1 MFNPLLKKW
10 VGKGELDYEVYL
22 KTGTLLHLQTPSE
35 ELVHHD
41 ELLFQVT
48 HQAQELWLKLISQEA
63 VEVVAE
69 MDGDLLWP
77 STGRLERMLR
87 AMRCLVAEMNI
98 LETMTPDT
106 YQIIRRSLGNGSGQE
121 SPGYNAMRLSA
132 DAMEAALER
141 VLRRRNLRLVDVYKV
156 GSFGAEDLKRIC
168 EQFVDLDE
176 LFQTWLYTHYQM
188 VRRIIGVDRSIKA
201 LDGLPT
207 QVLAGR
213 MTLPLFRKLWEV
225 RVEMTNA
232 WRRDG
237 GYAPGTQRASGT
249 YPAVSPQAPASSGLI
264 AEAVSAHASSAAPNP
279 TPVVAFDE
287 EPSPLAASAQA
298 LAAAAASVEMA
309 SPDSAPPAARHP
321 PGMHAHPPV
330 NSHPPASAHPPV
342 SAHPPTSA
350 HPPANAHPPV
360 NAAPAPSVAPPAAP
374 VEDPWSKP
382 EPPRRGHIA
391 STPTPAPIPAPT
403 AEPNDPWSKPEP
415 PTSRRAAQLQE
426 DASAA
431 SAGAQWNR
439 PPKDQGPY

>member
-22 KTGTLLHLQTPSE
+22 KTGTLLSLQTSSE

-77 STGRLERMLR
+77 ATGRLERMLR

-121 SPGYNAMRLSA
+121 SPGYNALRLSA
-132 DAMEAALER
+132 DALEAALER
-141 VLRRRNLRLVDVYKV
+141 TLRRRNLRLMDVYKV
-156 GSFGAEDLKRIC
+156 GAYGSEDVKRIC

-176 LFQTWLYTHYQM
+176 QFQTWLYTHYQM

-225 RVEMTNA
+225 RAEMTSA
-232 WRRDG
+232 WKRDG
-237 GYAPGTQRASGT
+237 GYAPGSRRPSGT
-249 YPAVSPQAPASSGLI
+249 FPSVPEQASSAPASSSQTPGEQ
-264 AEAVSAHASSAAPNP
+264 APAARAPSAPAPTPSAA
-279 TPVVAFDE
+279 
-287 EPSPLAASAQA
+287 LATT
-298 LAAAAASVEMA
+298 AAAAAAPLAPVTATAQALVAAAAQVDPSSVG
-309 SPDSAPPAARHP
+309 SAPPQAVP
-321 PGMHAHPPV
+321 D
-330 NSHPPASAHPPV
+330 
-342 SAHPPTSA
+342 
-350 HPPANAHPPV
+350 
-360 NAAPAPSVAPPAAP
+360 
-374 VEDPWSKP
+374 DPWSRP
-382 EPPRRGHIA
+382 EPPRRGQ
-391 STPTPAPIPAPT
+391 APQGATQPEPLPP
-403 AEPNDPWSKPEP
+403 AEPASDDPWSRPEP
-415 PTSRRAAQLQE
+415 PTSRRMAQLHGGTDTSSGSQE
-426 DASAA
+426 PADSQW
-431 SAGAQWNR
+431 AQ
-439 PPKDQGPY
+439 PPKNPGQY

>member
-10 VGKGELDYEVYL
+10 VGKGDLDYEVYI
-22 KTGTLLHLQTPSE
+22 KTGTLLHLQTSTE

-41 ELLFQVT
+41 ELLFQIT
-48 HQAQELWLKLISQEA
+48 HQAQELWLKLITQEA

-77 STGRLERMLR
+77 ATGRLERMLR

-121 SPGYNAMRLSA
+121 SPGYNAMRLAA
-132 DAMEAALER
+132 DALAAALDR
-141 VLRRRNLRLVDVYKV
+141 TLQRRNLRLLDVYKV
-156 GSFGAEDLKRIC
+156 GAYNSEDVKRVC

-225 RVEMTNA
+225 RAEMTNA

-237 GYAPGTQRASGT
+237 GYAPGSQRPSGS
-249 YPAVSPQAPASSGLI
+249 YPAVSPEHAGPPTPD
-264 AEAVSAHASSAAPNP
+264 AHASINSALEAASGVPAPNP
-279 TPVVAFDE
+279 AQAGP
-287 EPSPLAASAQA
+287 EPLITAPQVLTSAQA
-298 LAAAAASVEMA
+298 LAAAVSKGDPADAASMA
-309 SPDSAPPAARHP
+309 VPEP
-321 PGMHAHPPV
+321 
-330 NSHPPASAHPPV
+330 
-342 SAHPPTSA
+342 
-350 HPPANAHPPV
+350 
-360 NAAPAPSVAPPAAP
+360 APAD
-374 VEDPWSKP
+374 DPWSRP
-382 EPPRRGHIA
+382 EPPRRGQA
-391 STPTPAPIPAPT
+391 PGPT
-403 AEPNDPWSKPEP
+403 EPPPLPESDDPWSRPEP
-415 PTSRRAAQLQE
+415 PTSRFAAQLQ
-426 DASAA
+426 DGVAA
-431 SAGAQWNR
+431 NH
-439 PPKDQGPY
+439 PTKDSGR

>member
-35 ELVHHD
+35 QLVHHD

-87 AMRCLVAEMNI
+87 AMRCLVSEMNI

-121 SPGYNAMRLSA
+121 SPGYNMLRLSA

-141 VLRRRNLRLVDVYKV
+141 VLQRRNLRLLDVYKV

-237 GYAPGTQRASGT
+237 GYAPGTRRASGG
-249 YPAVSPQAPASSGLI
+249 YGDAPSPHAHGEAAAAPAAAV
-264 AEAVSAHASSAAPNP
+264 AE
-279 TPVVAFDE
+279 
-287 EPSPLAASAQA
+287 PLAATPLAAAPVAATPLAALPAPAAPSAPAAEPPPVAAAPPAPVQPPPVMTSAQA
-298 LAAAAASVEMA
+298 LAAAAQVTPASTA
-309 SPDSAPPAARHP
+309 ST
-321 PGMHAHPPV
+321 
-330 NSHPPASAHPPV
+330 PPASTV
-342 SAHPPTSA
+342 
-350 HPPANAHPPV
+350 
-360 NAAPAPSVAPPAAP
+360 
-374 VEDPWSKP
+374 VEDPWSRP
-382 EPPRRGHIA
+382 EPPRRGQHNPG
-391 STPTPAPIPAPT
+391 TPPPPAPVAPE
-403 AEPNDPWSKPEP
+403 AEDPWSRPEP
-415 PTSRRAAQLQE
+415 PTSRRASQAQE
-426 DASAA
+426 DSMGSASAQE
-431 SAGAQWNR
+431 SGGFRWGG
-439 PPKDQGPY
+439 PPKSSGRY

>member
-10 VGKGELDYEVYL
+10 VGKGELDYEVYI
-22 KTGTLLHLQTPSE
+22 KTGTLLNLQTPSE

-77 STGRLERMLR
+77 ATGRLERMLR
-87 AMRCLVAEMNI
+87 TMRCLVAEMNI

-132 DAMEAALER
+132 EAMEAALER
-141 VLRRRNLRLVDVYKV
+141 TLMRRGNLRLLDVYKV
-156 GSFGAEDLKRIC
+156 GAFGSEDLKRIC

-225 RVEMTNA
+225 RAEMTNA

-237 GYAPGTQRASGT
+237 GYAPGTRRASE
-249 YPAVSPQAPASSGLI
+249 PPAPAHARAPGG
-264 AEAVSAHASSAAPNP
+264 EAHGAPMPLPPAA
-279 TPVVAFDE
+279 
-287 EPSPLAASAQA
+287 
-298 LAAAAASVEMA
+298 
-309 SPDSAPPAARHP
+309 SAPPAAP
-321 PGMHAHPPV
+321 APHAPSALPTEPARV
-330 NSHPPASAHPPV
+330 MAPAAQPAPMMSPAQALATTAAQVEPSSTASA
-342 SAHPPTSA
+342 PT
-350 HPPANAHPPV
+350 
-360 NAAPAPSVAPPAAP
+360 PSAP
-374 VEDPWSKP
+374 VDDPWSRP
-382 EPPRRGHIA
+382 EPPRRGEA
-391 STPTPAPIPAPT
+391 QPAPPPP
-403 AEPNDPWSKPEP
+403 ENDDPWSRPEP
-415 PTSRRAAQLQE
+415 PTSRRAAQAKE
-426 DASAA
+426 DAA
-431 SAGAQWNR
+431 SGGSSQDPVGMDWTR
-439 PPKDQGPY
+439 PPKDQGQY

>member
-22 KTGTLLHLQTPSE
+22 KTGTLLNLQTASS

-69 MDGDLLWP
+69 MDGGLLWP
-77 STGRLERMLR
+77 ATGRLERMLR

-106 YQIIRRSLGNGSGQE
+106 YQIIRRSLGSGSGQE

-132 DAMEAALER
+132 DALEAALER
-141 VLRRRNLRLVDVYKV
+141 TLRRRNLRLMDVYKV
-156 GSFGAEDLKRIC
+156 GAYGSEDVKRIC

-176 LFQTWLYTHYQM
+176 QFQTWLYTHYQM

-225 RVEMTNA
+225 RAEMTNA
-232 WRRDG
+232 WKRDG
-237 GYAPGTQRASGT
+237 GYAPGTRRPSGSFPTVPDAAST
-249 YPAVSPQAPASSGLI
+249 SPAPHPPASS
-264 AEAVSAHASSAAPNP
+264 APAPTASAALAAAS
-279 TPVVAFDE
+279 VA
-287 EPSPLAASAQA
+287 PPAQVTASAQA
-298 LAAAAASVEMA
+298 LVAAAAQVDPSAVNG
-309 SPDSAPPAARHP
+309 APPQ
-321 PGMHAHPPV
+321 
-330 NSHPPASAHPPV
+330 
-342 SAHPPTSA
+342 
-350 HPPANAHPPV
+350 
-360 NAAPAPSVAPPAAP
+360 AAP
-374 VEDPWSKP
+374 EDPWSRP
-382 EPPRRGHIA
+382 EPPRRGEA
-391 STPTPAPIPAPT
+391 LQGAAPPEPPAPAAPVSD
-403 AEPNDPWSKPEP
+403 DPWSRPEP
-415 PTSRRAAQLQE
+415 PTSRRMTQLHGE
-426 DASAA
+426 TDT
-431 SAGAQWNR
+431 AGSSQDPSGSQWAHA
-439 PPKDQGPY
+439 PKDPGQY

>member
-1 MFNPLLKKW
+1 MRTPDYSEAEKLRRQLESPMFNPLLKKW

-22 KTGTLLHLQTPSE
+22 KTGTLLSLQTASE

-77 STGRLERMLR
+77 ATGRLERMLR
-87 AMRCLVAEMNI
+87 AMRCLVAEMHI

-132 DAMEAALER
+132 DALEAALER
-141 VLRRRNLRLVDVYKV
+141 TLRRRNLRLMDVYKV
-156 GSFGAEDLKRIC
+156 GAYGAEDVKRIC

-176 LFQTWLYTHYQM
+176 QFQTWLYTHYQM

-225 RVEMTNA
+225 RAEMTSA
-232 WRRDG
+232 WKRDG
-237 GYAPGTQRASGT
+237 GYAPGVRRPSG
-249 YPAVSPQAPASSGLI
+249 SFPASPDPAS
-264 AEAVSAHASSAAPNP
+264 HAP
-279 TPVVAFDE
+279 
-287 EPSPLAASAQA
+287 AASAPAPSAPAPTPSAA
-298 LAAAAASVEMA
+298 LAAAAAAPSAPVTA
-309 SPDSAPPAARHP
+309 SAQALVAAAAQVDPSAVGSAPPP
-321 PGMHAHPPV
+321 
-330 NSHPPASAHPPV
+330 
-342 SAHPPTSA
+342 
-350 HPPANAHPPV
+350 
-360 NAAPAPSVAPPAAP
+360 VAP
-374 VEDPWSKP
+374 EDPWS
-382 EPPRRGHIA
+382 R
-391 STPTPAPIPAPT
+391 
-403 AEPNDPWSKPEP
+403 PEP
-415 PTSRRAAQLQE
+415 PTSRRMAQLHEEPDTPGGSQE
-426 DASAA
+426 PSG
-431 SAGAQWNR
+431 SQWAQ
-439 PPKDQGPY
+439 PPKNPGQY

>member
-10 VGKGELDYEVYL
+10 VGKGELDYEVYI

-77 STGRLERMLR
+77 ATGRLERMLR
-87 AMRCLVAEMNI
+87 TMRCLVAEMNI

-132 DAMEAALER
+132 EAMEAALER
-141 VLRRRNLRLVDVYKV
+141 TLMRRGNLRLLDVYKV
-156 GSFGAEDLKRIC
+156 GAFGSEDLKRIC

-225 RVEMTNA
+225 RAEMTNA

-237 GYAPGTQRASGT
+237 GYAPGSQRAG
-249 YPAVSPQAPASSGLI
+249 APAPSSGSYARPPGSEAHAPPAPI
-264 AEAVSAHASSAAPNP
+264 SSAVSAPPPSDAPVPPEPSAHLTEPAPETAAPAQP
-279 TPVVAFDE
+279 PPVT
-287 EPSPLAASAQA
+287 SPAQA
-298 LAAAAASVEMA
+298 LATTAAQVDPAAGTSAPAAS
-309 SPDSAPPAARHP
+309 
-321 PGMHAHPPV
+321 
-330 NSHPPASAHPPV
+330 
-342 SAHPPTSA
+342 
-350 HPPANAHPPV
+350 
-360 NAAPAPSVAPPAAP
+360 APAD
-374 VEDPWSKP
+374 DPWSRP
-382 EPPRRGHIA
+382 EPPRRGE
-391 STPTPAPIPAPT
+391 SPPPPAPPPQP
-403 AEPNDPWSKPEP
+403 ENDDPWSRPEP
-415 PTSRRAAQLQE
+415 PTSRRAAQAKE
-426 DASAA
+426 DATSGT
-431 SAGAQWNR
+431 STQDPVGMQWSR
-439 PPKDQGPY
+439 PPKDQGQY

>member
-22 KTGTLLHLQTPSE
+22 KTGTLLNLQTASS

-77 STGRLERMLR
+77 ATGRLERMLR

-132 DAMEAALER
+132 DALEAALER
-141 VLRRRNLRLVDVYKV
+141 TLRRRNLRLMDVYKV
-156 GSFGAEDLKRIC
+156 GAYGAEDVKRIC

-176 LFQTWLYTHYQM
+176 QFQTWLYTHYQM

-225 RVEMTNA
+225 RAEMTNA

-237 GYAPGTQRASGT
+237 GYAPGTRRPSGSF
-249 YPAVSPQAPASSGLI
+249 PAVPDAASSSP
-264 AEAVSAHASSAAPNP
+264 A
-279 TPVVAFDE
+279 
-287 EPSPLAASAQA
+287 PSPLDPSAPAPTASTALAAAAVAPSAQVTASAQA
-298 LAAAAASVEMA
+298 LVAAATQVD
-309 SPDSAPPAARHP
+309 PSA
-321 PGMHAHPPV
+321 V
-330 NSHPPASAHPPV
+330 NGAPSQ
-342 SAHPPTSA
+342 
-350 HPPANAHPPV
+350 
-360 NAAPAPSVAPPAAP
+360 AAPAN
-374 VEDPWSKP
+374 PWSRP
-382 EPPRRGHIA
+382 EPPRRGGIQQGA
-391 STPTPAPIPAPT
+391 APSEPPAPPAP
-403 AEPNDPWSKPEP
+403 ESDDPWSRPEP
-415 PTSRRAAQLQE
+415 PTSRRMTQLHGETDSADNSQEPSGSQWAQ
-426 DASAA
+426 A
-431 SAGAQWNR
+431 
-439 PPKDQGPY
+439 PKDPGQY

>member
-22 KTGTLLHLQTPSE
+22 KTGTLLNLQTSSE

-77 STGRLERMLR
+77 ATGRLERMLR

-121 SPGYNAMRLSA
+121 SPGYNALRLAA
-132 DAMEAALER
+132 DALEAALER
-141 VLRRRNLRLVDVYKV
+141 TLRRRDLRLMDVYKV
-156 GSFGAEDLKRIC
+156 GAYGSEDVKRIC

-176 LFQTWLYTHYQM
+176 QFQTWLYTHYQM

-225 RVEMTNA
+225 RAEMTNA
-232 WRRDG
+232 WKRDG
-237 GYAPGTQRASGT
+237 GYAPGSRRPSGTFPAVPEQASSAPASG
-249 YPAVSPQAPASSGLI
+249 PQAPGAQ
-264 AEAVSAHASSAAPNP
+264 APSAPAPSAPAP
-279 TPVVAFDE
+279 TP
-287 EPSPLAASAQA
+287 SAA
-298 LAAAAASVEMA
+298 LAAAAAAPSAPVTTSA
-309 SPDSAPPAARHP
+309 QALVAAAAQVDPSSLGSAPPQTAAD
-321 PGMHAHPPV
+321 
-330 NSHPPASAHPPV
+330 
-342 SAHPPTSA
+342 
-350 HPPANAHPPV
+350 
-360 NAAPAPSVAPPAAP
+360 
-374 VEDPWSKP
+374 DPWSRP
-382 EPPRRGHIA
+382 EPPRRGQA
-391 STPTPAPIPAPT
+391 PGAAQPEPPAPAQPASD
-403 AEPNDPWSKPEP
+403 DPWSRPEP
-415 PTSRRAAQLQE
+415 PTSRRMAQLHGEKDTSGGSQE
-426 DASAA
+426 PADSQW
-431 SAGAQWNR
+431 AQ
-439 PPKDQGPY
+439 PPKNPGQY

>member
-10 VGKGELDYEVYL
+10 VGKGELDYEVYI
-22 KTGTLLHLQTPSE
+22 KTGTLLHLQTPAD

-77 STGRLERMLR
+77 ATGRLERMLR
-87 AMRCLVAEMNI
+87 TMRCLVAEMGI

-121 SPGYNAMRLSA
+121 SPGYNSMRLAA
-132 DAMEAALER
+132 DAMELALER
-141 VLRRRNLRLVDVYKV
+141 VLMRRNLRLLDVYKV
-156 GSFGAEDLKRIC
+156 GSVGAEDLKRIC

-176 LFQTWLYTHYQM
+176 SFQNWLYTHYQM

-237 GYAPGTQRASGT
+237 GYAPGVQRAAGAHAEAAT
-249 YPAVSPQAPASSGLI
+249 PPHAPPPQASGLI
-264 AEAVSAHASSAAPNP
+264 AEAVNAHASSAS
-279 TPVVAFDE
+279 TPMPEVVAFTPA
-287 EPSPLAASAQA
+287 EPSPLEASAQA
-298 LAAAAASVEMA
+298 LAAAAASMDPVVTA
-309 SPDSAPPAARHP
+309 SAPPVQGAP
-321 PGMHAHPPV
+321 
-330 NSHPPASAHPPV
+330 S
-342 SAHPPTSA
+342 
-350 HPPANAHPPV
+350 
-360 NAAPAPSVAPPAAP
+360 AAPAE
-374 VEDPWSKP
+374 EDPWSRP
-382 EPPRRGHIA
+382 EPPRRGQATGIPLPP
-391 STPTPAPIPAPT
+391 PTPPAT
-403 AEPNDPWSKPEP
+403 DSNDPWSRPEP
-415 PTSRRAAQLQE
+415 PTSRFAAQLQE
-426 DASAA
+426 EAKTGVS
-431 SAGAQWNR
+431 SKEPGPPRWPR
-439 PPKDQGPY
+439 PTPNDQEQH

>member
-1 MFNPLLKKW
+1 MRTPDYSEAEKLRRQLESPMFNPLLKKW
-10 VGKGELDYEVYL
+10 VGKGELDYEVYI
-22 KTGTLLHLQTPSE
+22 KTGTLLHLQTPSD

-48 HQAQELWLKLISQEA
+48 HQSQELWLKLISQEA

-77 STGRLERMLR
+77 ATGRLERMLR
-87 AMRCLVAEMNI
+87 TMRCLVAEMSI

-141 VLRRRNLRLVDVYKV
+141 CLMRRNLRLLDVYKV
-156 GSFGAEDLKRIC
+156 GSVGAEDLKRVC

-176 LFQTWLYTHYQM
+176 GFQSWLYTHYQM

-237 GYAPGTQRASGT
+237 GYAPGVQRAAGEQAAAAHPP
-249 YPAVSPQAPASSGLI
+249 YAAPPQASGLI
-264 AEAVSAHASSAAPNP
+264 AEAVNAHASSAPASMPEVVEF
-279 TPVVAFDE
+279 TPA
-287 EPSPLAASAQA
+287 EPSPLEASAQA
-298 LAAAAASVEMA
+298 LAAAAASVDSVVTA
-309 SPDSAPPAARHP
+309 SAPPVQSMQ
-321 PGMHAHPPV
+321 G
-330 NSHPPASAHPPV
+330 
-342 SAHPPTSA
+342 
-350 HPPANAHPPV
+350 
-360 NAAPAPSVAPPAAP
+360 APSQAA
-374 VEDPWSKP
+374 EAAAADDPWSRP
-382 EPPRRGHIA
+382 EPPRRGQA
-391 STPTPAPIPAPT
+391 TGVPLPPPAPPT
-403 AEPNDPWSKPEP
+403 LDPNDPWSRPEP
-415 PTSRRAAQLQE
+415 PTSRFAAQLQDE
-426 DASAA
+426 AKSGI
-431 SAGAQWNR
+431 SSKEPGPNR
-439 PPKDQGPY
+439 WARPTPKDQESH

>member
-1 MFNPLLKKW
+1 LRTPDYSAAEKLRRQLESPMFNPLLKKW
-10 VGKGELDYEVYL
+10 VGKGELDYEVYI
-22 KTGTLLHLQTPSE
+22 KTGTLLHLQTPSD

-77 STGRLERMLR
+77 ATGRLERMLR
-87 AMRCLVAEMNI
+87 TMRCLVAEMGI

-121 SPGYNAMRLSA
+121 SPGYNAMRLAA
-132 DAMEAALER
+132 DALELALER
-141 VLRRRNLRLVDVYKV
+141 VLMRRNLRLLDVYKV
-156 GSFGAEDLKRIC
+156 GAVGAEDLKRIC

-176 LFQTWLYTHYQM
+176 SFQNWLYTHYQM

-237 GYAPGTQRASGT
+237 GYAPGMHRAAGT
-249 YPAVSPQAPASSGLI
+249 EAATPPHAPPPQASGLI
-264 AEAVSAHASSAAPNP
+264 AEAVNAHASSAAAPMP
-279 TPVVAFDE
+279 EVVEFTPA
-287 EPSPLAASAQA
+287 EPSPLEASAQA
-298 LAAAAASVEMA
+298 LAAAAASMDPVVTA
-309 SPDSAPPAARHP
+309 SAPPVQGAPSKAP
-321 PGMHAHPPV
+321 A
-330 NSHPPASAHPPV
+330 ASAE
-342 SAHPPTSA
+342 
-350 HPPANAHPPV
+350 
-360 NAAPAPSVAPPAAP
+360 
-374 VEDPWSKP
+374 EDPWS
-382 EPPRRGHIA
+382 R
-391 STPTPAPIPAPT
+391 
-403 AEPNDPWSKPEP
+403 PEP
-415 PTSRRAAQLQE
+415 PTSSFAAQLQE
-426 DASAA
+426 EAKTGVS
-431 SAGAQWNR
+431 SKEPGPPRWTR
-439 PPKDQGPY
+439 PTPNDQEQH

>member
-77 STGRLERMLR
+77 ATGRLERMLR
-87 AMRCLVAEMNI
+87 TMRCLVAEMNI

-121 SPGYNAMRLSA
+121 SPGYNAMRVSA
-132 DAMEAALER
+132 EAMEAALER

-237 GYAPGTQRASGT
+237 GYAPGTRRASGT
-249 YPAVSPQAPASSGLI
+249 HPAVPPAAHAPNASGLI
-264 AEAVSAHASSAAPNP
+264 AEAVSAHAASVPPPAAFAPP
-279 TPVVAFDE
+279 
-287 EPSPLAASAQA
+287 EPSPLTASAQA
-298 LAAAAASVEMA
+298 LAAAAAVV
-309 SPDSAPPAARHP
+309 D
-321 PGMHAHPPV
+321 
-330 NSHPPASAHPPV
+330 PASAPSEPAVAGVPAVV
-342 SAHPPTSA
+342 SM
-350 HPPANAHPPV
+350 
-360 NAAPAPSVAPPAAP
+360 APPEAP
-374 VEDPWSKP
+374 VDDPWSRP
-382 EPPRRGHIA
+382 EPPRRGQA
-391 STPTPAPIPAPT
+391 TQGAPPPVAPAAPP
-403 AEPNDPWSKPEP
+403 EVDPNDPWSKPEP
-415 PTSRRAAQLQE
+415 PTSRRAAQAQE
-426 DASAA
+426 EAN
-431 SAGAQWNR
+431 AGGGPQWSR
-439 PPKDQGPY
+439 PPKDQGPF

>member
-22 KTGTLLHLQTPSE
+22 KTGTLLSLQTSPE

-77 STGRLERMLR
+77 ATGRLERMLR

-132 DAMEAALER
+132 DALEAALER
-141 VLRRRNLRLVDVYKV
+141 TLRRRDLRLMDVYKV
-156 GSFGAEDLKRIC
+156 GAYGSEDVKRIC

-225 RVEMTNA
+225 RAEMTNA
-232 WRRDG
+232 WKRDG
-237 GYAPGTQRASGT
+237 GYAPGTRRPSGSF
-249 YPAVSPQAPASSGLI
+249 PSAPEPASS
-264 AEAVSAHASSAAPNP
+264 APAPEAAAPSAPAP
-279 TPVVAFDE
+279 TPGA
-287 EPSPLAASAQA
+287 A
-298 LAAAAASVEMA
+298 LAAAVAQVDPSSVGGA
-309 SPDSAPPAARHP
+309 LPTAPP
-321 PGMHAHPPV
+321 
-330 NSHPPASAHPPV
+330 
-342 SAHPPTSA
+342 
-350 HPPANAHPPV
+350 
-360 NAAPAPSVAPPAAP
+360 
-374 VEDPWSKP
+374 EDPWSRP
-382 EPPRRGHIA
+382 EPPRRGEAPGNAAQHA
-391 STPTPAPIPAPT
+391 VPAP
-403 AEPNDPWSKPEP
+403 AEPASDDPWSRPEP
-415 PTSRRAAQLQE
+415 PTSRRIAHLNGETDTSGGTQEPSGLQW
-426 DASAA
+426 AH
-431 SAGAQWNR
+431 
-439 PPKDQGPY
+439 PPKNPGQY

>member
-10 VGKGELDYEVYL
+10 VGKGDLDYEVYL

-48 HQAQELWLKLISQEA
+48 HQAQELWLKLITQEA

-69 MDGDLLWP
+69 LDGDVLWP
-77 STGRLERMLR
+77 ATGRMERILR

-121 SPGYNAMRLSA
+121 SPGYNAMRLAA
-132 DAMEAALER
+132 DAMEAALDR
-141 VLRRRNLRLVDVYKV
+141 ALARRNLRLLDVYKV
-156 GSFGAEDLKRIC
+156 GAYGAEDLKRIC

-225 RVEMTNA
+225 RVEMTSA

-237 GYAPGTQRASGT
+237 GYTPGTHRASDSHPT
-249 YPAVSPQAPASSGLI
+249 VPATAPNAQVPSPPAPSAQAPSPPALAAQAPSPPAPTI
-264 AEAVSAHASSAAPNP
+264 AHFERTLAAAPP
-279 TPVVAFDE
+279 AA
-287 EPSPLAASAQA
+287 PSPVAVSAQA
-298 LAAAAASVEMA
+298 LASTAAQGDTSAAAS
-309 SPDSAPPAARHP
+309 
-321 PGMHAHPPV
+321 
-330 NSHPPASAHPPV
+330 
-342 SAHPPTSA
+342 
-350 HPPANAHPPV
+350 
-360 NAAPAPSVAPPAAP
+360 AAPAAPP
-374 VEDPWSKP
+374 EDPWSRP
-382 EPPRRGHIA
+382 EPPRRGQA
-391 STPTPAPIPAPT
+391 PQPELPPAPPST
-403 AEPNDPWSKPEP
+403 MAEPDDPWSRPEP
-415 PTSRRAAQLQE
+415 PTSRRAAQMLE
-426 DASAA
+426 DATSPG
-431 SAGAQWNR
+431 SQAQEPVGTGPR
-439 PPKDQGPY
+439 RAPPSKDRGQY